1 MAHVCPSRP
10 LGPMLAP
17 SRSAARRARRFRLA
31 FQSGARCVCLGAPGL
46 ERCSDAGN
54 GGDDEGVEEASR
66 GNVVAAECVAK
77 SGGTNDVVCQVS
89 LKSRFSERSSKWQN
103 KSTTLTSENA
113 EKYFADKICSTSY
126 QLKHIGVIMKQ
137 LSCSTY
143 PREDQV
149 ERDKKEQV
157 QQQQQKSSSDK
168 GVMEHHSDA
177 DTITPLDAIYEI
189 VAELSVHMRGEDDGW
204 IEVHGVI
211 ANACKLL
218 PLDVEEARGALDIW
232 CSLAVMKYN
241 PVRSKIKLIK
251 YTSLK
256 EHPLKKKK
264 VASKISV
271 PSLFGVADTFTG
283 TED

>member
-17 SRSAARRARRFRLA
+17 SRSAARRARRYRLA

-54 GGDDEGVEEASR
+54 GGDDDDILRSCEASR
-66 GNVVAAECVAK
+66 GNVVAAECVAR

-89 LKSRFSERSSKWQN
+89 LKSRFSERPSKKVSQQAYTMTN
-103 KSTTLTSENA
+103 E
-113 EKYFADKICSTSY
+113 EKYFPDL
-126 QLKHIGVIMKQ
+126 QHIGVIMKQ

-149 ERDKKEQV
+149 ERDEKEQV

-177 DTITPLDAIYEI
+177 DTVTPLDAIYEI
-189 VAELSVHMRGEDDGW
+189 VAELSVHLRGEDDGW

-251 YTSLK
+251 YISLK